1 MNEIRRVAV
10 TLLIAALASQA
21 AASGQTRGR
30 APARQTRAP
39 QTPPRVEA
47 PQMTCPNVLG
57 EGIQT
62 KRMFCDVAI
71 GRDPA
76 LGIVIPL
83 PPHTGPV
90 TLRFDLH
97 NRHTYSEELSKS
109 SRGYR
114 RYTASIGVLT
124 KDNTLV
130 SRAVIQSEFRTAKDL
145 VDRVS
150 GGTGSGGVKAVAPT
164 GSESIVIT
172 IPAEETSVSILGE
185 RLTEERIDATD
196 SFIASGRP
204 VAVISNVMIEYRPG
218 PAPRTPARRQGTAPP
233 GRSGQ

>member
-1 MNEIRRVAV
+1 MNDLRRFVV
-10 TLLIAALASQA
+10 LLVIAASAGQAVA
-21 AASGQTRGR
+21 AAQTRGR
-30 APARQTRAP
+30 APARTTRAP

-47 PQMTCPNVLG
+47 AKLTCPNVLG
-57 EGIQT
+57 EGVQT
-62 KRMFCDVAI
+62 RRVFCDVAI

-76 LGIVIPL
+76 QGILIPL

-97 NRHTYSEELSKS
+97 NRHTYSEELSKT

-124 KDNTLV
+124 MDNTLV

-145 VDRVS
+145 LDRIA
-150 GGTGSGGVKAVAPT
+150 GGTGAGGVKAVAPSGT
-164 GSESIVIT
+164 ESIVIT
-172 IPAEETSVSILGE
+172 IPAQETSVSILGE
-185 RLTEERIDATD
+185 NLTEERVDATD
-196 SFIASGRP
+196 TFTAPGRP

-218 PAPRTPARRQGTAPP
+218 PAPRTPARRPATPAR
-233 GRSGQ
+233 RSGQ